1 MLFNFEYFIHFGA
14 SYFHIN
20 FMKRGILMNKMLFQ
34 TRRERIISFIK
45 LLNKDLDLS
54 FTEKEIEEDNFTHM
68 PKKNNVIP
76 FKRVE

>member
-1 MLFNFEYFIHFGA
+1 
-14 SYFHIN
+14 
-20 FMKRGILMNKMLFQ
+20 MNKMLFQ

-54 FTEKEIEEDNFTHM
+54 FTEKEIEDDNFTDM

-76 FKRVE
+76 FKKVE

>member
-1 MLFNFEYFIHFGA
+1 
-14 SYFHIN
+14 
-20 FMKRGILMNKMLFQ
+20 MKRGILMNKMLFQ

-45 LLNKDLDLS
+45 LLNKDIDLNIA
-54 FTEKEIEEDNFTHM
+54 EKEIEDNTFPHI

>member
-1 MLFNFEYFIHFGA
+1 
-14 SYFHIN
+14 
-20 FMKRGILMNKMLFQ
+20 MNKMLFQ

-54 FTEKEIEEDNFTHM
+54 FTEKEIEDDNFADM

-76 FKRVE
+76 FKKVE